1 MAIQAVGAASV
12 LATPPSSR
20 TARTGGTQPNANTA
34 DANVVVSKVTR
45 VNADG
50 SVTTITTYADGH
62 TETQTTPATQA
73 AAAQPNANGA
83 APRGSNLN
91 LLV

>member
-1 MAIQAVGAASV
+1 MAIQAVGATPYVPTASSPHAPKGAGPQADSNV
-12 LATPPSSR
+12 
-20 TARTGGTQPNANTA
+20 A
-34 DANVVVSKVTR
+34 DANVVVSKVTK